1 MALPI
6 KLTVNE
12 DISRRQSETSFPHF
26 CLQKSTLLL
35 ISSRTLQVPV
45 LETLEK

>member
-6 KLTVNE
+6 KLPLNE
-12 DISRRQSETSFPHF
+12 DILRRQLETSFPPLCF
-26 CLQKSTLLL
+26 QNPALLL

-45 LETLEK
+45 LET